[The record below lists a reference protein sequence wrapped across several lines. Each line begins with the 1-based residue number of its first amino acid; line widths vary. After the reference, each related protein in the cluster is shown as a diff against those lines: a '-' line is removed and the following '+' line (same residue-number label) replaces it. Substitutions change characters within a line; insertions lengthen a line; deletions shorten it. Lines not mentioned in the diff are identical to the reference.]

1 MRLQNRVAI
10 VTGAASGIG
19 LAIAK
24 AYLSEGASV
33 GIVDTDA
40 KTVHAAMQSLGQYA
54 ESVEAFEIDVS
65 DESSVNEGATAVR
78 ARFGNACILVNC
90 AAALTAPATITQIPI
105 AEWHKAFAVN
115 VTGAFLM
122 SRAILPQMQAK
133 GGGVIIHVASQL
145 GSVGVPG
152 LSAYCATKGAVL
164 QLTKTM
170 ALDHAKDNIRVNS
183 LSPGATLTERLRQ
196 RYGTDE
202 AASNALKEKYALGRL
217 GKPEEIA
224 QSAVFLASDES
235 SFMTGA
241 DLVVDGGY
249 LAQ

>member
-1 MRLQNRVAI
+1 MRLQDRVAI
-10 VTGAASGIG
+10 VTGAGSGIG

-24 AYLSEGASV
+24 AYLNEGACVGFADANADSV
-33 GIVDTDA
+33 HEAV
-40 KTVHAAMQSLGQYA
+40 QSLEGHT
-54 ESVEAFEIDVS
+54 ESACAFKIDVS
-65 DESSVNEGATAVR
+65 KEDSVNAGVEAMH
-78 ARFGNACILVNC
+78 ARFGNTSILVNC
-90 AAALTAPATITQIPI
+90 AAAQTAPATVIQIPVS
-105 AEWHKAFAVN
+105 EWHKAFAVN

-122 SRAILPQMQAK
+122 SRAVLPQMQAN
-133 GGGVIIHVASQL
+133 GGGVIIHIASQL

-170 ALDHAKDNIRVNS
+170 ALDHAADNIRVNS

-202 AASNALKEKYALGRL
+202 AASNALKEKYAMGRL
-217 GKPEEIA
+217 GQPEEIA
-224 QSAVFLASDES
+224 SSAVFLASDES

-241 DLVVDGGY
+241 DLIVDGGY